1 MSRIGKHAVEIPS
14 GVTCELR
21 GCEVFVKGKL
31 GELSFRI
38 PQQIKP
44 ELSGD
49 KLALH
54 PKQQTKEAISL
65 WGMSRNLVNNLVK
78 GVHQGF
84 VVDLEIEGVGYRA
97 SVQGKT
103 LKLQLGFSHD
113 IDFPI
118 PEGVQIR
125 CDKPTQISVSGI
137 DKQQVGQVAAKIK
150 AFRPPEPFKGKGIRL
165 KGEFVPRK
173 QGKKK

>member
-1 MSRIGKHAVEIPS
+1 MSRIGKHAVKIPS

-21 GCEVFVKGKL
+21 GREVFVKGKL
-31 GELSFRI
+31 GELSLRI
-38 PQQIKP
+38 PQQVEP

-49 KLALH
+49 ELALR

-65 WGMSRNLVNNLVK
+65 WGTSRSLVNNLVI
-78 GVHQGF
+78 GAHQGF

-97 SVQGKT
+97 SVQGKI

-113 IDFPI
+113 VDFPI
-118 PEGVQIR
+118 PEGIQIR

-150 AFRPPEPFKGKGIRL
+150 AFRPPEPFKGKGIRR

>member
-1 MSRIGKHAVEIPS
+1 MSRIGKHAVDIPS

-21 GCEVFVKGKL
+21 EREVFVKGKL
-31 GELSFRI
+31 GELSFQLPR
-38 PQQIKP
+38 QV
-44 ELSGD
+44 ELDLSSD
-49 KLALH
+49 KLTLR
-54 PKQQTKEAISL
+54 PLQETKESRSL
-65 WGMSRNLVNNLVK
+65 WGMSRNVVRNLVT

-113 IDFPI
+113 IDFSI
-118 PEGVQIR
+118 PEDIQIR

-137 DKQQVGQVAAKIK
+137 DKQKVGQIAAKIK